1 MAEDP
6 INMLSTRAERP
17 EECPIMIKRNA
28 HERDFTKT
36 RFLVPAKRLAV
47 VLPVAVSIM
56 AGVQVH
62 GQILHATGPLPSFEV
77 ATIKPSQ
84 PGATGI
90 RAFGP
95 KGADRFLAM
104 NVTVKDLID
113 FAYTIDDDRQVVGLS
128 GWMISKRYDIDA
140 KVGDVEVAA
149 MSKLAHLRMMDPY
162 RFMQQSLLADRFKLK
177 VHFETRELPI
187 YALVVAK
194 GGPKLKASKM
204 DPANPAETV
213 NPGFTEFGVGRA
225 AVTGA
230 TMGMLAEILERQ
242 PEVGNPPGGRGRI
255 VVDKTNLSGLYD
267 WTLRWTPWQDLS
279 SGELSDSKDPSL
291 FTALQEQLG
300 LKLEPAK
307 GKVEVVVIDHIDLP
321 SEN

>member
-1 MAEDP
+1 MPVID
-6 INMLSTRAERP
+6 ERNP
-17 EECPIMIKRNA
+17 HRQ
-28 HERDFTKT
+28 DFKKI
-36 RFLVPAKRLAV
+36 RLLVPAKRLA
-47 VLPVAVSIM
+47 LFLSVAVSIM
-56 AGVQVH
+56 AVVQVR
-62 GQILHATGPLPSFEV
+62 GQILRATGPLPSFEV
-77 ATIKPSQ
+77 ATIKPGQ
-84 PGATGI
+84 PGVTGI

-140 KVGDVEVAA
+140 KVGDAEVAA
-149 MSKLAHLRMMDPY
+149 MSKLPLSYNPY
-162 RFMQQSLLADRFKLK
+162 RFMQQALLADRFKLK

-194 GGPKLKASKM
+194 GGPKLKASEI
-204 DPANPAETV
+204 DPANRAKTVKPAFLQA
-213 NPGFTEFGVGRA
+213 GSGKAAGGGV
-225 AVTGA
+225 
-230 TMGMLAEILERQ
+230 TMSMLVEVLERQ
-242 PEVGNPPGGRGRI
+242 EEVGNPPDGRGRK

-267 WTLRWTPWQDLS
+267 WTLHWAPWQDLS
-279 SGELSDSKDPSL
+279 SELSDSKGPSL

-300 LKLEPAK
+300 LKLEPTK
-307 GKVEVVVIDHIDLP
+307 GVVEVVVIDHIELP

>member
-1 MAEDP
+1 M
-6 INMLSTRAERP
+6 
-17 EECPIMIKRNA
+17 
-28 HERDFTKT
+28 
-36 RFLVPAKRLAV
+36 RLIAV
-47 VLPVAVSIM
+47 VPIAVSII
-56 AGVQVH
+56 AGIQAQ

-84 PGATGI
+84 PSAMGI

-140 KVGDVEVAA
+140 KVGDAEVSA
-149 MSKLAHLRMMDPY
+149 MSKLPHLRMMDPY
-162 RFMQQSLLADRFKLK
+162 RFMQQSLLADRFKLE
-177 VHFETRELPI
+177 VHFETKELPI

-194 GGPKLKASKM
+194 GGPKLKASEM
-204 DPANPAETV
+204 NSAHPAETAK
-213 NPGFTEFGVGRA
+213 PGSLEIGVGRA
-225 AVTGA
+225 AATGA
-230 TMGMLAEILERQ
+230 TIGMLAEVLERQ
-242 PEVGNPPGGRGRI
+242 AEVGNPPGGRGRI
-255 VVDKTNLSGLYD
+255 VVDKTNLSGRYD
-267 WTLRWTPWQDLS
+267 WTLHWTPWQDVS
-279 SGELSDSKDPSL
+279 GGELSDSKGPSL

-300 LKLEPAK
+300 LRLEPAK
-307 GKVEVVVIDHIDLP
+307 GQVDVVVIDHIDLP

>member
-1 MAEDP
+1 
-6 INMLSTRAERP
+6 
-17 EECPIMIKRNA
+17 MIEQNV
-28 HERDFTKT
+28 HGQNFKT
-36 RFLVPAKRLAV
+36 IRLLVLAKRLTL
-47 VLPVAVSIM
+47 VLSLAVSIM

-140 KVGDVEVAA
+140 KVGDAEVAA
-149 MSKLAHLRMMDPY
+149 ISKLPPSYNSY
-162 RFMQQSLLADRFKLK
+162 RFMQQALLADRFKLK
-177 VHFETRELPI
+177 VHCETRLLPI

-194 GGPKLKASKM
+194 GGPKLKSSEM
-204 DPANPAETV
+204 DPANRAETV
-213 NPGFTEFGVGRA
+213 KPTFLQPGSGKA
-225 AVTGA
+225 AGA
-230 TMGMLAEILERQ
+230 GTTIGMLAEVLERQ
-242 PEVGNPPGGRGRI
+242 DEVGNLPGGRGRI
-255 VVDKTNLSGLYD
+255 VVDKTNLSGRYD
-267 WTLRWTPWQDLS
+267 WTLHWTTWRDLG
-279 SGELSDSKDPSL
+279 SGELSDSKGPSL

-300 LKLEPAK
+300 LKLEPTK

>member
-1 MAEDP
+1 
-6 INMLSTRAERP
+6 
-17 EECPIMIKRNA
+17 MIERNA
-28 HERDFTKT
+28 HGRDLK
-36 RFLVPAKRLAV
+36 RIRLLVLAKRLAL
-47 VLPVAVSIM
+47 VLPLAVSIM

-128 GWMISKRYDIDA
+128 GWMISKRYDIAA
-140 KVGDVEVAA
+140 KVGDAEVAA
-149 MSKLAHLRMMDPY
+149 ISKAPPSYNPY
-162 RFMQQSLLADRFKLK
+162 RFMQQALLADRFKLK
-177 VHFETRELPI
+177 VHFETRLLPI

-194 GGPKLKASKM
+194 GGPKLKPSEM
-204 DPANPAETV
+204 DPANRAETV
-213 NPGFTEFGVGRA
+213 KPTSLQAGSGKA
-225 AVTGA
+225 AGA
-230 TMGMLAEILERQ
+230 GTTIGMLAEVLERQ
-242 PEVGNPPGGRGRI
+242 DEVGNLPGGRGRI
-255 VVDKTNLSGLYD
+255 VVDKTNLSGRYD
-267 WTLRWTPWQDLS
+267 WTLYWTPWQGLS
-279 SGELSDSKDPSL
+279 NGELPDSKGPSL

-300 LKLEPAK
+300 LKLEPTK